1 MSSGELLPLPEG
13 MIKGAEGATFAHRV
27 APEN

>member
-1 MSSGELLPLPEG
+1 LLSLPEG